1 MKVTKSHIY
10 SIIVITCFVLLAGC
24 ATAPDDEGTRRL
36 SVYETKRLLTA
47 AGFET
52 KTAQSPEELKYLN
65 TLTQWTIIPK
75 VEEDTIRYEY
85 ADATYCQC
93 LYVGTGAAYQR
104 YLRLLREEKDTRRK
118 EQAQKWHGSV
128 NR

>member
-1 MKVTKSHIY
+1 VKVTKSHIY
-10 SIIVITCFVLLAGC
+10 SIIAITCLVLLAGC
-24 ATAPDDEGTRRL
+24 ATAPDDEGTGRL
-36 SVYETKRLLTA
+36 SVHETKQLLAA

-52 KTAQSPEELKYLN
+52 KSARSPEELAYLN
-65 TLTQWTIIPK
+65 TLTPWTIIPK
-75 VEEDTIRYEY
+75 VEEDTLRYEY

-104 YLRLLREEKDTRRK
+104 YLRLLRQEKDTRRK
-118 EQAQKWHGSV
+118 ENVWKWHGVV

>member
-10 SIIVITCFVLLAGC
+10 SIIAITCLVLLAGC
-24 ATAPDDEGTRRL
+24 ATAPDDEGTGRL
-36 SVYETKRLLTA
+36 SVHETKQLLAA

-52 KTAQSPEELKYLN
+52 KSARSPEELAYLN
-65 TLTQWTIIPK
+65 TLTPWTIIPK
-75 VEEDTIRYEY
+75 VEEDTLRYEY

-104 YLRLLREEKDTRRK
+104 YLRLLRQEKDTRRK
-118 EQAQKWHGSV
+118 ENVWKWHGVV